1 MKPSRH
7 LSPERIA
14 DLLEKQVASNK
25 QTLINVLL
33 KYNETTIEPL
43 VERIVEL
50 EKPWYR
56 KLYRK
61 LGGAK

>member
-1 MKPSRH
+1 VTKPSKH

-14 DLLEKQVASNK
+14 DLLEKQVEANK

-50 EKPWYR
+50 ERPWWR
-56 KLYRK
+56 RIWR
-61 LGGAK
+61 